1 MKKLISMSL
10 LLILVLGMMPFAAFA
25 GEAPESVT
33 VYVTIVGQP
42 AEMKDVDTVGV
53 KHEAITVTDKDGDG
67 ALTINDALYA
77 AHDAKYEGGADAGYA
92 SSVGAYGLAIDKLWG
107 IANGSGY
114 GYYLNHGVAM
124 SLSDP
129 VADGDFL
136 TAYVYV
142 EGKQERYAYF
152 DVQTLT
158 AEAESEITLQLL
170 QKGYNEDWELIER
183 PVANATVL
191 VDFLATP
198 YRTDMEGKVTLKIS
212 GVGDH
217 VISAMSDSP
226 IVPPVCLAT
235 VTANTT
241 ADTPDTPTEP
251 EGSNDPVELPE
262 IDLEGDAPKKG
273 CKSVASGAVV
283 LMTVLGA
290 ALTIVR
296 KKDEI

>member
-33 VYVTIVGQP
+33 VYVTIIGQP

-77 AHDAKYEGGADAGYA
+77 AHDAKYAGGAEAGYA

-107 IANGSGY
+107 IANGGSY
-114 GYYLNHGVAM
+114 SYYLNHESAW
-124 SLSDP
+124 SLTDP
-129 VADGDFL
+129 VKDGDSL

-142 EGKQERYAYF
+142 AGRQESYTYF
-152 DVQTLT
+152 DVQTVT
-158 AEAESEITLQLL
+158 AEAESEITLTLTAKTYDENWTL
-170 QKGYNEDWELIER
+170 VSK

-191 VDFLATP
+191 VDFLATSFK
-198 YRTDMEGKVTLKIS
+198 TDAEGKVTLKVS

-241 ADTPDTPTEP
+241 VETPDTPTEP
-251 EGSNDPVELPE
+251 EGGNDPVELPE

-273 CKSVASGAVV
+273 CKSVVSGAVV
-283 LMTVLGA
+283 LVTVLGA
-290 ALTIVR
+290 ALTLVR